1 MTLVAE
7 FVAQQAEGQLENQH
21 RDHERDRDPGQLR
34 RDMIIDRALE
44 LFTAQ
49 GYAATTIDEIA
60 VAAGTTRTTFYAH
73 YPSRADLMSDF
84 MARVNA
90 VLDRADGPDRTTT
103 AAGLVD
109 VVRGGELEGILAWLE
124 SRAALWPVFRPYLD
138 VLDEAAA
145 VDPEVRA
152 LVRGWHEEVISDIV
166 RGMQLA
172 GRFSQETHHIR
183 GTLAFTQLD
192 YVATLWTRR
201 KLEPNRDHALEVLAD
216 SWYHLLCD
224 EG

>member
-1 MTLVAE
+1 M
-7 FVAQQAEGQLENQH
+7 
-21 RDHERDRDPGQLR
+21 
-34 RDMIIDRALE
+34 
-44 LFTAQ
+44 
-49 GYAATTIDEIA
+49 
-60 VAAGTTRTTFYAH
+60 
-73 YPSRADLMSDF
+73 
-84 MARVNA
+84 
-90 VLDRADGPDRTTT
+90 
-103 AAGLVD
+103 
-109 VVRGGELEGILAWLE
+109 
-124 SRAALWPVFRPYLD
+124 
-138 VLDEAAA
+138 
-145 VDPEVRA
+145 RA

-172 GRFSQETHHIR
+172 GRFSPETHHIR

>member
-1 MTLVAE
+1 MPSLRE
-7 FVAQQAEGQLENQH
+7 AQKKLT
-21 RDHERDRDPGQLR
+21 
-34 RDMIIDRALE
+34 RDMIVERALA
-44 LFTAQ
+44 LFTEK

-60 VAAGTTRTTFYAH
+60 AAAGTTRVTFYAY
-73 YPSRADLMSDF
+73 YPSRSDLMRDF

-90 VLDRADGPDRTTT
+90 VLDRADGPDSGSTE
-103 AAGLVD
+103 ANLVD
-109 VVRGGELEGILAWLE
+109 VVRTGELQGILAWLE

-145 VDPEVRA
+145 VDREVRTM
-152 LVRGWHEEVISDIV
+152 VEEWHEEVISDV
-166 RGMQLA
+166 VKGMQLA
-172 GRFSQETHHIR
+172 GRFPEETRHIR
-183 GTLAFTQLD
+183 GTLAFTSLD

-201 KLEPNRDHALEVLAD
+201 KLEPNREHALEILAD

>member
-1 MTLVAE
+1 LRE
-7 FVAQQAEGQLENQH
+7 AQKQLT
-21 RDHERDRDPGQLR
+21 
-34 RDMIIDRALE
+34 RDMIVERALE
-44 LFTAQ
+44 LFTEK

-60 VAAGTTRTTFYAH
+60 AAAGTTRVTFYAY
-73 YPSRADLMSDF
+73 YPSRSDLMRDF

-90 VLDRADGPDRTTT
+90 VLDRADGPDKAST
-103 AAGLVD
+103 AVELVD
-109 VVRGGELEGILAWLE
+109 VVREGKLPGILGWLE

-145 VDPEVRA
+145 VDREVRT
-152 LVRGWHEEVISDIV
+152 LVDGWHQEVISDIV

-172 GRFSQETHHIR
+172 GRFPEETHHIR

-201 KLEPNRDHALEVLAD
+201 KLEPHRDHALEVLAD

>member
-1 MTLVAE
+1 MSSLRE
-7 FVAQQAEGQLENQH
+7 AQKQLT
-21 RDHERDRDPGQLR
+21 RDT
-34 RDMIIDRALE
+34 IIDRALE
-44 LFTAQ
+44 LFTEK

-60 VAAGTTRTTFYAH
+60 VAAGTTRATFYAH
-73 YPSRADLMSDF
+73 YPSRSELMGDF

-90 VLDRADGPDRTTT
+90 VLDRADGPDRATT
-103 AAGLVD
+103 AADLVD
-109 VVRGGELEGILAWLE
+109 VVRAGQLPGILAWLE
-124 SRAALWPVFRPYLD
+124 SRAVLWPVFRPYLD

-145 VDPEVRA
+145 VDHDVRA
-152 LVRGWHEEVISDIV
+152 LVRGWHEEVIADIV

-172 GRFSQETHHIR
+172 GRFSEETRHIR

-201 KLEPNRDHALEVLAD
+201 KLEPHREHALEVLAD

>member
-1 MTLVAE
+1 MSSLRE
-7 FVAQQAEGQLENQH
+7 AQKQLT
-21 RDHERDRDPGQLR
+21 

-44 LFTAQ
+44 LFTEK

-60 VAAGTTRTTFYAH
+60 VAAGTTRATFYAH
-73 YPSRADLMSDF
+73 YPSRADLMRDF

-90 VLDRADGPDRTTT
+90 VLDRADGPDRVTT

-109 VVRGGELEGILAWLE
+109 VVRRGELEGILSWLE

>member
-1 MTLVAE
+1 MSSLRE
-7 FVAQQAEGQLENQH
+7 AQKKLT
-21 RDHERDRDPGQLR
+21 
-34 RDMIIDRALE
+34 RDMIVERALE
-44 LFTAQ
+44 LFTEK
-49 GYAATTIDEIA
+49 GYAPTTIDEIA
-60 VAAGTTRTTFYAH
+60 AAAGTTRVTFYAY
-73 YPSRADLMSDF
+73 YPSRSDLMRDF

-90 VLDRADGPDRTTT
+90 VLDRADGPESGST
-103 AAGLVD
+103 AADLVD
-109 VVRGGELEGILAWLE
+109 VVRAGELPGILAWLE

-145 VDPEVRA
+145 VDREVRA
-152 LVRGWHEEVISDIV
+152 MVEGWHEEVISDLV

-172 GRFSQETHHIR
+172 GRFSEESHHIR

-201 KLEPNRDHALEVLAD
+201 KLEPNREHALEVLAD

>member
-1 MTLVAE
+1 MSSLRE
-7 FVAQQAEGQLENQH
+7 AQKQLT
-21 RDHERDRDPGQLR
+21 
-34 RDMIIDRALE
+34 RDMIVDRALE
-44 LFTAQ
+44 LFTEK

-60 VAAGTTRTTFYAH
+60 VAAGTTRATFYAH
-73 YPSRADLMSDF
+73 YPSRADLMRDF

-90 VLDRADGPDRTTT
+90 VLDRADGPDRSTT

-166 RGMQLA
+166 LGMQLA
-172 GRFSQETHHIR
+172 GRFPQETRHIR

-224 EG
+224 ED

>member
-1 MTLVAE
+1 MSSLRE
-7 FVAQQAEGQLENQH
+7 AQKQLT
-21 RDHERDRDPGQLR
+21 
-34 RDMIIDRALE
+34 RDMIVERALE
-44 LFTAQ
+44 LFTEK

-60 VAAGTTRTTFYAH
+60 AAAGTTRVTFYAY
-73 YPSRADLMSDF
+73 YPSRSDLMRDF

-90 VLDRADGPDRTTT
+90 VLDRADGPDRAST
-103 AAGLVD
+103 AVELVD
-109 VVRGGELEGILAWLE
+109 VVREGKLPGILAWLE

-145 VDPEVRA
+145 VDREVRT
-152 LVRGWHEEVISDIV
+152 LVEGWHEEVISDIV
-166 RGMQLA
+166 RGMQQA
-172 GRFSQETHHIR
+172 GRFPEETHHIR

>member
-1 MTLVAE
+1 MPSLRE
-7 FVAQQAEGQLENQH
+7 AQKQLT
-21 RDHERDRDPGQLR
+21 RDR
-34 RDMIIDRALE
+34 IVERALE
-44 LFTAQ
+44 LFIEK

-60 VAAGTTRTTFYAH
+60 AAAGTTRVTFYAY
-73 YPSRADLMSDF
+73 YPSRTDLMKDF
-84 MARVNA
+84 MARVNTM
-90 VLDRADGPDRTTT
+90 LDRAYGPNSTST
-103 AAGLVD
+103 AAELVD
-109 VVRGGELEGILAWLE
+109 VVREGKLAGILAWLE

-152 LVRGWHEEVISDIV
+152 MVDSWHEEVISDLV
-166 RGMQLA
+166 RGMELA
-172 GRFSQETHHIR
+172 GRFQEATRHIR

-201 KLEPNRDHALEVLAD
+201 KYEPNREHALEVLAD

>member
-1 MTLVAE
+1 MSSLRE
-7 FVAQQAEGQLENQH
+7 AQKQLT
-21 RDHERDRDPGQLR
+21 
-34 RDMIIDRALE
+34 RDMIVDRALE
-44 LFTAQ
+44 LFTEK

-60 VAAGTTRTTFYAH
+60 VGAGTTRATFYAH
-73 YPSRADLMSDF
+73 YPSRADLMRDF

-90 VLDRADGPDRTTT
+90 VLDRADGPDLATT

-109 VVRGGELEGILAWLE
+109 VVRAGELDGILAWLE

>member
-1 MTLVAE
+1 MSSLRE
-7 FVAQQAEGQLENQH
+7 AQKQLT
-21 RDHERDRDPGQLR
+21 RDV
-34 RDMIIDRALE
+34 IIDRALE
-44 LFTAQ
+44 LFTQ
-49 GYAATTIDEIA
+49 KGYAATTIDEIA
-60 VAAGTTRTTFYAH
+60 VAAGTTRATFYAH
-73 YPSRADLMSDF
+73 YPSRADLMRDF

-90 VLDRADGPDRTTT
+90 VLDRADGPDRATT
-103 AAGLVD
+103 AVELVD
-109 VVRGGELEGILAWLE
+109 VVRGGRLPDILAWLE
-124 SRAALWPVFRPYLD
+124 SRSALWPVFRPYLD

-145 VDPEVRA
+145 VDREVRD
-152 LVRGWHEEVISDIV
+152 LVRGWHEEVIADIV

-172 GRFSQETHHIR
+172 GRFSEETHHIR

-201 KLEPNRDHALEVLAD
+201 KLEPHREHALELLAD

>member
-1 MTLVAE
+1 MSSLRE
-7 FVAQQAEGQLENQH
+7 AQKQLT
-21 RDHERDRDPGQLR
+21 
-34 RDMIIDRALE
+34 RDMIVERALA
-44 LFTAQ
+44 LFTEK
-49 GYAATTIDEIA
+49 GYIATTIDDIA
-60 VAAGTTRTTFYAH
+60 AAAGTTRATFYAY
-73 YPSRADLMSDF
+73 YPSRVDLMRDF
-84 MARVNA
+84 MGRVNA

-103 AAGLVD
+103 AAELVD
-109 VVRGGELEGILAWLE
+109 VVREGELPGILAWLE

-145 VDPEVRA
+145 VDREVRELA
-152 LVRGWHEEVISDIV
+152 REWHEEVISDLV

-172 GRFSQETHHIR
+172 GRFSEETRHIR

-201 KLEPNRDHALEVLAD
+201 KLEPNREHALEVLAD

-224 EG
+224 ES

>member
-1 MTLVAE
+1 MPSLRE
-7 FVAQQAEGQLENQH
+7 AQKQLT
-21 RDHERDRDPGQLR
+21 RDR
-34 RDMIIDRALE
+34 IVERALE
-44 LFTAQ
+44 LFVEK
-49 GYAATTIDEIA
+49 GYSATTIDEIA
-60 VAAGTTRTTFYAH
+60 AAAGTTRVTFYAY
-73 YPSRADLMSDF
+73 YPSRTDLMKDF

-90 VLDRADGPDRTTT
+90 MLDRAYGPDSAST
-103 AAGLVD
+103 AAELVD
-109 VVRGGELEGILAWLE
+109 VVREAKLEGILAWLE
-124 SRAALWPVFRPYLD
+124 SRAVLWPDFRPYLD

-152 LVRGWHEEVISDIV
+152 IVDGWHEEVISDIV
-166 RGMQLA
+166 RGMELA
-172 GRFSQETHHIR
+172 GRFQPETRHIR

-201 KLEPNRDHALEVLAD
+201 KYEPNREHALEVLAD

>member
-1 MTLVAE
+1 MSSLRE
-7 FVAQQAEGQLENQH
+7 AQKQLT
-21 RDHERDRDPGQLR
+21 
-34 RDMIIDRALE
+34 RDMIVDRALE
-44 LFTAQ
+44 LFTEK

-60 VAAGTTRTTFYAH
+60 VAAGTTRATFYAH
-73 YPSRADLMSDF
+73 YPSRADLMRDF

-90 VLDRADGPDRTTT
+90 VLDRADGPDRATT
-103 AAGLVD
+103 AAELVD
-109 VVRGGELEGILAWLE
+109 AVRGGKLEGILAWLE

-166 RGMQLA
+166 RGMELA

>member
-1 MTLVAE
+1 MPSLRE
-7 FVAQQAEGQLENQH
+7 AQKQLT
-21 RDHERDRDPGQLR
+21 
-34 RDMIIDRALE
+34 RDMIVERALE
-44 LFTAQ
+44 LFTEK

-60 VAAGTTRTTFYAH
+60 AAAGTTRVTFYAH
-73 YPSRADLMSDF
+73 YPSRSDLMKDF

-90 VLDRADGPDRTTT
+90 VLERADGPDRAST
-103 AAGLVD
+103 AADLVD
-109 VVRGGELEGILAWLE
+109 VVRAGKLADIRAWLE

-145 VDPEVRA
+145 VDREVRT
-152 LVRGWHEEVISDIV
+152 LVEEWHEEVISDIV
-166 RGMQLA
+166 RGLQLA
-172 GRFSQETHHIR
+172 ARFPEETHHIR

-201 KLEPNRDHALEVLAD
+201 KFEPNRDHALEVLAD
-216 SWYHLLCD
+216 SWFHLLCD